1 MSGMPENGAAHAAP
15 QSSGVPVDL
24 AAPLHNPQ
32 PRPFT
37 ARGLTPAERKRR
49 DVFSFRSCKENRQ
62 VDVIGPLQLGFRLQ
76 LELNPTVTA
85 VTERP
90 RTLKV
95 GDKQIELSFWWRHR
109 TGREHFALLIPDPD
123 TLPGPDGRRRPR
135 QIERLRLAA
144 QDASIDLQLVTEDQV
159 RDQEHRTELAFQLLP
174 WVQSAA
180 RLKADLVIRQ
190 EVMVA
195 VRRYA
200 RCTVDQLQQDLAMFP
215 ASHVL
220 IVVAELIYLGAI
232 DTDARRR
239 LMRRSLLWS
248 THR

>member
-1 MSGMPENGAAHAAP
+1 MPGMPENGAANAAP

-24 AAPLHNPQ
+24 AAPLHNPH
-32 PRPFT
+32 PRYFT
-37 ARGLTPAERKRR
+37 ARALTPSERKRL

-76 LELNPTVTA
+76 LEFDPTVTA

-90 RTLKV
+90 RALEV
-95 GDKQIELSFWWRHR
+95 AGKQIELSFWWRHH

-144 QDASIDLQLVTEDQV
+144 QDAGIDLQLVTEDQV
-159 RDQEHRTELAFQLLP
+159 RNQEHRTELAFQLLP

-180 RLKADLVIRQ
+180 WLKADLVIRQ
-190 EVMVA
+190 EVATA

-215 ASHVL
+215 ANHVL

>member
-24 AAPLHNPQ
+24 AASLHNSH

-37 ARGLTPAERKRR
+37 ARALTPAERKRR
-49 DVFSFRSCKENRQ
+49 DVFSFRSCKENRR

-90 RTLKV
+90 RALKV
-95 GDKQIELSFWWRHR
+95 GDKQIELSFWWCHH

-135 QIERLRLAA
+135 QIDRLRLAA
-144 QDASIDLQLVTEDQV
+144 QDAGVDLQLVTEDQV
-159 RDQEHRTELAFQLLP
+159 RDQKHRTELAFQLLP

-180 RLKADLVIRQ
+180 SLKADLVIRQ
-190 EVMVA
+190 EVMAA

-200 RCTVDQLQQDLAMFP
+200 RCTIDQLQQDLAMFP

-232 DTDARRR
+232 DTDAKRR